1 MDPIPPDQQVR
12 LRLFVREQLPAPAR
26 ERAETVSRRARDL
39 SDSGRVAGVRR
50 MDWPKR
56 IPLGGGDPAVRDVYL
71 AVAEWAADTG
81 IGLQP
86 FFQTRECYGPNTGER
101 QDWLVLPAIAL
112 VVESDGDI
120 RAVYPHT
127 RNGDTATVE
136 DGLDAVER
144 TLVAPSDQD
153 AAA

>member
-1 MDPIPPDQQVR
+1 MDPIPPDRQVR

-26 ERAETVSRRARDL
+26 ERAEAVSRRARDL
-39 SDSGRVAGVRR
+39 SDSGGVAAVRR
-50 MDWPKR
+50 TDWPKR
-56 IPLGGGDPAVRDVYL
+56 IPLDGGDPAVRDVYL
-71 AVAEWAADTG
+71 AVAGWAADAG

-112 VVESDGDI
+112 VVESDGEI
-120 RAVYPHT
+120 QAVYPHT
-127 RNGDTATVE
+127 NDGETATVE

-144 TLVAPSDQD
+144 TFANPPDQD